1 MADGEGYSTS
11 LQHVLAEL
19 ARLDLLLRIQVWR
32 LRQSNGAPDEGLSA
46 FYIPDAEV
54 DALLDKPVGF
64 PAWVVAQPAIEV
76 PENAVEQWEQLGAE
90 IAERVAGSVRE
101 GVYLRLLALAEL
113 FELASFDVD
122 VVVMCLAPEIDRRY
136 ERLYGYLH
144 DDITRRAPT
153 VDLILT
159 LRCADLE
166 SKLAARTR
174 FTPQA
179 PLIRHH
185 LVALTEDSVPCSLLG
200 KNVRLDPRVVRF
212 LLEDDQPDDRL
223 RRFVRIVVPENS
235 FDDLVFPAQFSTRLA
250 QLAEHA
256 GDDLVLYCQGPHG
269 VGKQAAAVACC
280 QYWGVVLLVVNTQRL
295 LNCPAEEFVTLVGLI
310 DREARLLGAAVMYW
324 ENVDVLLADEQ
335 QMTLLLATLAAY
347 PRPAFLG
354 GDTIWEPADAPD
366 AMSFV
371 RLEFPTPGYAERVQL
386 WNTALDGLGGSELD
400 LGTLAGK
407 FRLSGG
413 QIRAAAATAR
423 HRAVAR
429 APGAP
434 AVTQDDLTTACRL
447 QSNRKLAALAQ
458 HITPHYTWDDI
469 VLPADRMEQLREISN
484 QVRYR
489 AMVYED
495 WGFQRKVAG
504 GRGLCVLFAGP
515 PGTGKTMAADVLAN
529 DLGLDLYKIDLST
542 VVSKFIGETEKN
554 LARIFAEAA
563 SSNAILFFD
572 EADALFGKR
581 TQVRDAHDRYANL
594 EISYL
599 LQKMEEHEGVVILAT
614 NLRKNMD
621 EAFIRRLHVTIDFPV
636 PDVEDRLRIWTQIWP
651 AEAPREAD
659 LDLGLLARQIDLS
672 GGNIRN
678 IAVSGAF
685 LAAADGGT
693 VTMAHLRRATQR
705 EYHKMGKVL
714 TAGDLDNNAP

>member
-1 MADGEGYSTS
+1 
-11 LQHVLAEL
+11 
-19 ARLDLLLRIQVWR
+19 
-32 LRQSNGAPDEGLSA
+32 A

-54 DALLDKPVGF
+54 DALLDQPVGV
-64 PAWVVAQPAIEV
+64 PAWAAAPPAVDV
-76 PENAVEQWEQLGAE
+76 PENAVERWEQLGAE
-90 IAERVAGSVRE
+90 IAERVAGSLRQE
-101 GVYLRLLALAEL
+101 MYLRLPALAEL
-113 FELASFDVD
+113 FDLAPFDVD

-153 VDLILT
+153 VDLILN
-159 LRCADLE
+159 LCCADLE
-166 SKLAARTR
+166 AKVAARTR

-185 LVALTEDSVPCSLLG
+185 LITLAEDPAPCSLLG
-200 KNVRLDPRVVRF
+200 KNARLDPRVVRF
-212 LLEDDQPDDRL
+212 LLEDDHLDDRL
-223 RRFVRIVVPENS
+223 RGFTRLVVPAAS
-235 FDDLVFPAQFSTRLA
+235 FDDLIFPARFGARLA
-250 QLAEHA
+250 RLAEHA
-256 GDDLVLYCQGPHG
+256 DEDLVLYCQGPYG
-269 VGKQAAAVACC
+269 VGKKTAAAACC
-280 QYWGVVLLVVNTQRL
+280 QSWGAMLLVVSAEL
-295 LNCPAEEFVTLVGLI
+295 LAGRPFEEFITLVSLV
-310 DREARLLGAAVMYW
+310 DREARLQSAVMYW
-324 ENVDVLLADEQ
+324 ENVDALLGEKQHLA
-335 QMTLLLATLAAY
+335 LLLSTLAAY
-347 PRPAFLG
+347 PGPVFLA
-354 GDTIWEPADAPD
+354 GDTTWEPADAPD
-366 AMSFV
+366 AMTFI
-371 RLEFPTPGYAERVQL
+371 RLEFPAPGHPERVRL
-386 WNTALDGLGGSELD
+386 WNAALDDPGGSELD
-400 LGTLAGK
+400 LATLAGK

-413 QIRAAAATAR
+413 QIRDAAATAR
-423 HRAVAR
+423 HLAVAH
-429 APGAP
+429 APDAP
-434 AVTQDDLTTACRL
+434 AVIQDDLAAACRL
-447 QSNRKLAALAQ
+447 QSNRKLAALAK

-515 PGTGKTMAADVLAN
+515 PGTGKTMAADVLAH

-563 SSNAILFFD
+563 TSNAILFFD

-594 EISYL
+594 ETSYL

-621 EAFIRRLHVTIDFPV
+621 EAFVRRLHVTIEFSV
-636 PDVEDRLRIWTQIWP
+636 PDVEDRHRIWTQIWP
-651 AEAPREAD
+651 AEAPRD
-659 LDLGLLARQIDLS
+659 VRLDLELLARQIDVP

-678 IAVSGAF
+678 IVLAGAF
-685 LAAADGGT
+685 LAAADGGMI
-693 VTMAHLRRATQR
+693 TMEHLVRATQR
-705 EYHKMGKVL
+705 EYQKMGKVL
-714 TAGDLDNNAP
+714 TAGDFRDNAT